1 MSETWRAQTSYI
13 FFLKKKSFKRKLQEA
28 EFYDDLETFF
38 PSQSKEE
45 EEVVALISYGLVEQC
60 DNTKLRKY
68 PKMQNWSR
76 TNQKSFWTTGYL
88 EWSDEE
94 FKERLRL
101 NRTNLEFILNRI
113 RVMIVKQ
120 PTNMI
125 PNPIGEHI
133 DSWLEPFT
141 GSPKDVLLK
150 SLKIYLVCPCHW
162 QQNVSVKL

>member
-1 MSETWRAQTSYI
+1 
-13 FFLKKKSFKRKLQEA
+13 
-28 EFYDDLETFF
+28 
-38 PSQSKEE
+38 
-45 EEVVALISYGLVEQC
+45 
-60 DNTKLRKY
+60 
-68 PKMQNWSR
+68 MQNWSR

-120 PTNMI
+120 PNNMI
-125 PNPIGEHI
+125 PNPIEEHI